1 MCRVIG
7 RILIFVFGLAMI
19 VLGISEMIYF
29 FTSYINYISPTEIAI
44 SIIQGLTLLSGGIG
58 GFIVI
63 TRVKRAEWM
72 FVPAVILLGLGI
84 YYFAICNVSDFGAYY
99 LTIAIFNTVFS
110 VVLFVSAFWNR
121 KRF

>member
-19 VLGISEMIYF
+19 VLGISELIYF
-29 FTSYINYISPTEIAI
+29 FSSYINYLSPTEIAI
-44 SIIQGLTLLSGGIG
+44 SIIQGLTLLGGGIG
-58 GFIVI
+58 GLIVV
-63 TRVKRAEWM
+63 TRAKRAEWM
-72 FVPAVILLGLGI
+72 FIPAVILLGLGI